1 MTVRHRPD
9 LLLLLIVE
17 THECPMCSVASFC
30 ATTLHNWRKCQ
41 CPEGQLFAGDFTDS
55 ETQECRQLGSH
66 RGAFESRS
74 IDCGRRC
81 RLGAKE
87 LAYDDLRDW
96 IRTLEKNGEL
106 RRIRE

>member
-41 CPEGQLFAGDFTDS
+41 CPEGQLSAGDFTDS

-66 RGAFESRS
+66 RGGAFESRS
-74 IDCGRRC
+74 AVVSMVRILNRRGE
-81 RLGAKE
+81 RE

-96 IRTLEKNGEL
+96 IRT
-106 RRIRE
+106 